1 MTPNV
6 VLHNGKITT
15 LDKKLPQ
22 VSAMA
27 IAESK
32 VLAIGT
38 DDEIMKLADN
48 ATQVID
54 LNKRRVLPGLNDS
67 HLHIIRG
74 GLHFNM
80 ELRWDGVPSLSI
92 AMAML
97 KTQADRTPAPQWV
110 RVVGGWNEFQ
120 FKEKR
125 LPTLTEINQAAPDT
139 PVFILHLY
147 GFAMLNRAALR
158 ALGYDKNTLNPAGG
172 EIQKD
177 SQGNPTGLLI
187 ARPNALVLYAA
198 LAKGPLLSLED
209 QINSTRHFMRELNRL
224 GITSAIDAG
233 GGKQFYPQDYK
244 VIQHVHEQGWST
256 VRIAYNLFA
265 QTAGKEYQDFANW
278 IDMIAPGAGDS
289 FLQMN
294 GAGENIVWTACD
306 FENFQEPQPE
316 LGSNMEMELE
326 TVMRLLVEKRWPFR
340 IHATY
345 DESINHFLNVFERVN
360 RDIPFN
366 GIRWFFDHAETVSQ
380 RNIERTAKLGGGFA
394 IQDRMAFQGEYFIQR
409 YGQNAADA
417 TPPIRKMLAMGIPV
431 GAGTDAT
438 RVSSFN
444 PWISLYWLASG
455 KTVGGT
461 ALSSEKNRLSRE
473 AALRLYTSGS
483 AWFSGEQQQKGM
495 LSPGQFADLAVLSDD
510 FFTIE
515 EEAIKQLVSVLT
527 IVDGKIVYAAQD
539 FNRFDPPLPPISPD
553 WSPVGRY
560 GGYYQEHREVISE
573 FAQSFPCVI
582 HGSHHHPHSKHDKT
596 DLASALRDPF
606 WGSLGCTC
614 FAF

>member
-1 MTPNV
+1 
-6 VLHNGKITT
+6 
-15 LDKKLPQ
+15 
-22 VSAMA
+22 MA

-32 VLAIGT
+32 VFALGA
-38 DDEIMKLADN
+38 DDEIMKLAGN

-54 LNKRRVLPGLNDS
+54 LNKRRVIPGLNDS

-74 GLHFNM
+74 GLHYNM

-92 AMAML
+92 ALAML
-97 KTQADRTPAPQWV
+97 KAQVDRTPAPQWV

-125 LPTLTEINQAAPDT
+125 LPTLTELNQAAPET

-147 GFAMLNRAALR
+147 GFAMLNNAALR

-177 SQGNPTGLLI
+177 TQGNPTGLLI

-198 LAKGPLLSLED
+198 LAKGPLLSFED
-209 QINSTRHFMRELNRL
+209 QVNSTRHFMRELNRL

-244 VIQHVHEQGWST
+244 VIQHIHEHGWST

-265 QTAGKEYQDFANW
+265 QTAGKEFQDFTNW
-278 IDMIAPGAGDS
+278 VDMIAPGAGDS

-326 TVMRLLVEKRWPFR
+326 TVMRLLLEKRWPFR

-360 RDIPFN
+360 REIPFD
-366 GIRWFFDHAETVSQ
+366 GLRWFFDHAETVSQ

-409 YGQNAADA
+409 YGQDAADA
-417 TPPIRKMLAMGIPV
+417 TPPIRKMLEMEVPV

-444 PWISLYWLASG
+444 PWISLYWLVSG
-455 KTVGGT
+455 KTVGGS
-461 ALSSEKNRLSRE
+461 ALSSEKNCLSRE
-473 AALRLYTSGS
+473 EALSLYTSGS
-483 AWFSGEQQQKGM
+483 AWFSGEQKQKGT

-510 FFTIE
+510 FFTID

-539 FNRFDPPLPPISPD
+539 FDRFDPPLPPVSPE

-560 GGYYQEHREVISE
+560 GGYYQEHRDVISE
-573 FAQSFPCVI
+573 FAQNFPCAI
-582 HGSHHHPHSKHDKT
+582 HGAHHHPYSEHDKT
-596 DLASALRDPF
+596 GLASALRDPF

>member
-6 VLHNGKITT
+6 VLHNGRVTT
-15 LDKKLPQ
+15 LDNRQPE
-22 VSAMA
+22 VSALA

-38 DDEIMKLADN
+38 DDEIMKLAGS
-48 ATQVID
+48 ATQLID
-54 LNKRRVLPGLNDS
+54 LNKRRVIPGLNDS

-80 ELRWDGVPSLSI
+80 ELRWDGVPSLSL
-92 AMAML
+92 ALDML
-97 KTQADRTPAPQWV
+97 KAQAYRTPAPQWV

-125 LPTLTEINQAAPDT
+125 LPTLSEINQAAPET

-147 GFAMLNRAALR
+147 GFAMLNKAALR

-177 SQGNPTGLLI
+177 TQGHPTGLLI

-198 LAKGPLLSLED
+198 LAKGPLLSFED
-209 QINSTRHFMRELNRL
+209 QVNSTRHFMRELNRL

-233 GGKQFYPQDYK
+233 GGKQFYPEDYQ
-244 VIQHVHEQGWST
+244 VIQHVHEHGWAT

-278 IDMIAPGAGDS
+278 ADRVAPGAGDS
-289 FLQMN
+289 FLKMN

-326 TVMRLLVEKRWPFR
+326 TVMRLLLEKRWPFR

-360 RDIPFN
+360 RDIPFD

-394 IQDRMAFQGEYFIQR
+394 IQNRMAFQGEYFIQR

-417 TPPIRKMLAMGIPV
+417 TPPIRTMLATGLPV

-444 PWISLYWLASG
+444 PWVSLYWLVSG

-461 ALSSEKNRLSRE
+461 ALSSEKNCLSRE
-473 AALRLYTSGS
+473 AALHLYTSGS
-483 AWFSGEQQQKGM
+483 AWFSGEQPQKGT

-510 FFTIE
+510 FFNVE

-527 IVDGKIVYAAQD
+527 FVDGKIVYAAQD
-539 FNRFDPPLPPISPD
+539 FSRLAPPLPPVSPD

-560 GGYYQEHREVISE
+560 GGYYQEHRDVISE
-573 FAQSFPCVI
+573 FAQSFPCAI
-582 HGSHHHPHSKHDKT
+582 HDSPPRSPGKHEKT
-596 DLASALRDPF
+596 GLDSALRDPF
-606 WGSLGCTC
+606 WGTLGCTC

>member
-1 MTPNV
+1 MAPN
-6 VLHNGKITT
+6 LIFHNAKITT
-15 LDKKLPQ
+15 LDKKHPEISAIAIAQ
-22 VSAMA
+22 GKVSA
-27 IAESK
+27 
-32 VLAIGT
+32 IGN
-38 DDEIMKLADN
+38 DDDIMKLAGN
-48 ATQVID
+48 TTQLID
-54 LNKRRVLPGLNDS
+54 LNKRRVIPGLNDS

-80 ELRWDGVPSLSI
+80 ELRWDGVPSVSI
-92 AMAML
+92 ALAML
-97 KTQADRTPAPQWV
+97 KTQAERTPAPQWV

-125 LPTLTEINQAAPDT
+125 LPTLSEINEAAPDT

-147 GFAMLNRAALR
+147 GFAMLNKAALH

-177 SQGNPTGLLI
+177 TQGQLTGLLV

-198 LAKGPLLSLED
+198 LAKGPLLAFEG
-209 QINSTRHFMRELNRL
+209 QVNSTRHFMRELNRL

-265 QTAGKEYQDFANW
+265 QTAGKEYQDFATW
-278 IDMIAPGAGDS
+278 VDMIAPGAGDS
-289 FLQMN
+289 FLHMN

-326 TVMRLLVEKRWPFR
+326 TIMRLLLEKRWPFR

-360 RDIPFN
+360 HDIPFD
-366 GIRWFFDHAETVSQ
+366 GLRWFFDHAETVSQ

-394 IQDRMAFQGEYFIQR
+394 IQDRMAFQGEYFIER
-409 YGQNAADA
+409 YGQAAADA
-417 TPPIRKMLAMGIPV
+417 TPPIRDMLAMGVPV

-444 PWISLYWLASG
+444 PWISLYWLVSG

-461 ALSSEKNRLSRE
+461 ALSTAKNCMSRE
-473 AALRLYTSGS
+473 EALRLYTAGS
-483 AWFSGEQQQKGM
+483 AWFSGEQASKGT
-495 LSPGQFADLAVLSDD
+495 LRPGQFADFSVLSDD
-510 FFTIE
+510 FMTVDV
-515 EEAIKQLVSVLT
+515 EAIKQLVSVMT
-527 IVDGKIVYAAQD
+527 VVDGKIVYAAQD
-539 FNRFDPPLPPISPD
+539 LAQHNPPLPPVSPD

-560 GGYYQEHREVISE
+560 GGYYQNQNNLAVE
-573 FAQSFPCVI
+573 FAQNFSCAV
-582 HGSHHHPHSKHDKT
+582 HGSHKHSAKNHLT
-596 DLASALRDPF
+596 SALNDPF
-606 WGSLGCTC
+606 WGSIGCTC
-614 FAF
+614 FVF

>member
-1 MTPNV
+1 MASNLL
-6 VLHNGKITT
+6 LHNGKITT
-15 LDKKLPQ
+15 LDSKQPE
-22 VSAMA
+22 VSA
-27 IAESK
+27 IGITDGK
-32 VLAIGT
+32 VSALGN
-38 DDEIMKLADN
+38 DDDILKLAAK

-54 LNKRRVLPGLNDS
+54 LNKHRVIPGLNDS

-80 ELRWDGVPSLSI
+80 GLRWDGVPSVSI
-92 AMAML
+92 ALAML
-97 KTQADRTPAPQWV
+97 KTQAERTPAPQWV

-125 LPTLTEINQAAPDT
+125 LPTLADINQAAPDT

-147 GFAMLNRAALR
+147 GFAMLNKAALH

-177 SQGNPTGLLI
+177 TQGQPTGLLI

-198 LAKGPLLSLED
+198 LAKGPLLAFED
-209 QINSTRHFMRELNRL
+209 QVNSTRHFMRELNRL

-265 QTAGKEYQDFANW
+265 QTAGKEYQDFVTW
-278 IDMIAPGAGDS
+278 VDMIAPGAGDS
-289 FLQMN
+289 FLLMN

-326 TVMRLLVEKRWPFR
+326 TIMRLLLEQRWPFR

-345 DESINHFLNVFERVN
+345 DESINHFLNVFERIN
-360 RDIPFN
+360 KDIPFD
-366 GIRWFFDHAETVSQ
+366 GLRWFFDHAETVSQ

-394 IQDRMAFQGEYFIQR
+394 IQDRMAFQGEYFIER
-409 YGQNAADA
+409 YGQLAADA
-417 TPPIRKMLAMGIPV
+417 KPPIRDMLAMGVPV

-444 PWISLYWLASG
+444 PWISLYWLVSG

-461 ALSSEKNRLSRE
+461 MVSSENNCMSRE
-473 AALRLYTSGS
+473 EALRLYTAGS
-483 AWFSGEQQQKGM
+483 AWFSGEQAFKGT
-495 LSPGQFADLAVLSDD
+495 LTPGQFADFAVLSED
-510 FFTIE
+510 FMTVE
-515 EEAIKQLVSVLT
+515 VEAIKQLASVMT
-527 IVDGKIVYAAQD
+527 VVDGKIVYAEQD
-539 FNRFDPPLPPISPD
+539 FAQYNPPLPPVSPG

-560 GGYYQEHREVISE
+560 GGYYQGQNNLAAE
-573 FAQSFPCVI
+573 FAQEFSCVV
-582 HGSHHHPHSKHDKT
+582 HGFHHHSCKHVDNKL
-596 DLASALRDPF
+596 LASPLDDPF
-606 WGSLGCTC
+606 WGSIGCTC

>member
-1 MTPNV
+1 MTPNM
-6 VLHNGKITT
+6 VLYNGKITT

-32 VLAIGT
+32 VLVIDT

-54 LNKRRVLPGLNDS
+54 LHNRRVIPGLNDS

-92 AMAML
+92 ALAML

-125 LPTLTEINQAAPDT
+125 LPTLTEINLAAPET

-147 GFAMLNRAALR
+147 GFAMLNQAALR

-177 SQGNPTGLLI
+177 SQGHPTGLLI

-198 LAKGPLLSLED
+198 LANGPLLPLED
-209 QINSTRHFMRELNRL
+209 QINSTRYFMRELNRL

-244 VIQHVHEQGWST
+244 VIRHIHEQGWST

-265 QTAGKEYQDFANW
+265 QTAGKEYQDFASW
-278 IDMIAPGAGDS
+278 VDMIAPGAGDS

-360 RDIPFN
+360 RNIPFD
-366 GIRWFFDHAETVSQ
+366 GLRWFFDHAETVSQ
-380 RNIERTAKLGGGFA
+380 GNIERTAKLGGGFA

-409 YGQNAADA
+409 YGQDAADA
-417 TPPIRKMLAMGIPV
+417 TPPILKMLEMGVPV

-483 AWFSGEQQQKGM
+483 AWFSGEQPQKGT

-539 FNRFDPPLPPISPD
+539 FDHFDPPLPPVSPE
-553 WSPVGRY
+553 WSPVGCY
-560 GGYYQEHREVISE
+560 GGYYQEQKDVISG
-573 FAQSFPCVI
+573 FSQHFPCAL
-582 HGSHHHPHSKHDKT
+582 HGTHRHSYSEQGKPGH
-596 DLASALRDPF
+596 ASVLQDPF

-614 FAF
+614 LAF

>member
-1 MTPNV
+1 MIPSLV
-6 VLHNGKITT
+6 FHNGKITT
-15 LDKKLPQ
+15 LDKRQPE
-22 VSAMA
+22 VSALA
-27 IAESK
+27 IADGK
-32 VLAIGT
+32 VSALGN
-38 DDEIMKLADN
+38 DDEVMKLAGN
-48 ATQVID
+48 STQVID
-54 LNKRRVLPGLNDS
+54 LNQRRVIPGLNDS

-92 AMAML
+92 ALAML
-97 KTQADRTPAPQWV
+97 KTQAERTPAPQWV

-120 FKEKR
+120 FQEKR
-125 LPTLTEINQAAPDT
+125 LPTLAEINDAAPDT

-147 GFAMLNRAALR
+147 GFAMLNKAALR
-158 ALGYDKNTLNPAGG
+158 ALGYNKDTLNPAGG

-177 SQGNPTGLLI
+177 TQGHPTGLLI

-198 LAKGPLLSLED
+198 LAKGPLLAFED
-209 QINSTRHFMRELNRL
+209 QVNSTRHFMRELNRL

-233 GGKQFYPQDYK
+233 GGKQFYPQDYE
-244 VIQHVHEQGWST
+244 VIRHVHEQDWST

-265 QTAGKEYQDFANW
+265 QTAGKEYQDFAAW
-278 IDMIAPGAGDS
+278 VDMIAPGAGDS

-360 RDIPFN
+360 HDIPFDSL
-366 GIRWFFDHAETVSQ
+366 RWFFDHAETVTQ
-380 RNIERTAKLGGGFA
+380 LNIERTAKLGGGFA

-409 YGQNAADA
+409 YGQDAADA
-417 TPPIRKMLAMGIPV
+417 TPPIRDMLAMGVPV

-444 PWISLYWLASG
+444 PWVSLYWLVSG

-461 ALSSEKNRLSRE
+461 ALSSEKNCLSRDE
-473 AALRLYTSGS
+473 ALRLYTAGS
-483 AWFSGEQQQKGM
+483 AWFSGEQQQKGT
-495 LSPGQFADLAVLSDD
+495 LGLGQFADFAVLSDD
-510 FFTIE
+510 FMTVE
-515 EEAIKQLVSVLT
+515 VEAIKQLVSVMT
-527 IVDGKIVYAAQD
+527 VVGGNIVYAGQD
-539 FNRFDPPLPPISPD
+539 FNRFDPPLPPVSPD

-560 GGYYQEHREVISE
+560 GGYYQDHPKLFSE
-573 FAQSFPCVI
+573 FTQNFSCAI
-582 HGSHHHPHSKHDKT
+582 HGPHLHLHGHSDKNHW
-596 DLASALRDPF
+596 LSAIRDPF